1 MTYLEYKK
9 KIEFGRKEFD
19 VIDKY
24 CKKKKIKWFASAWDI
39 ESQKF
44 LKKYNSKYNKIAS
57 AMVTNLKFLDFVAKE
72 KNTLSFRQE

>member
-1 MTYLEYKK
+1 M
-9 KIEFGRKEFD
+9 IN
-19 VIDKY
+19 IA
-24 CKKKKIKWFASAWDI
+24 KKKKIKWFASAWDI

-72 KNTLSFRQE
+72 KKHTFISTGMTNLKDIKMYKNF